1 MADENNDNNNN
12 NLQGNKTPDKMK
24 EPDTAGAGKDPE
36 DTTAAGNAYERTIEK
51 QQETINTLLGRIDSL
66 NAQITDYVRSIGTH
80 VDEGADPNKTGSE
93 QKVPEDY
100 VYLKDLGKEIGKR

>member
-1 MADENNDNNNN
+1 MADENNDNNN

-24 EPDTAGAGKDPE
+24 EPDNTAGAGKDPE

-93 QKVPEDY
+93 PKVPEDY